1 MTNNKLSARSLLVSL
16 VQWIDA
22 DYGNEERARIL
33 AKPDRVELVRCI
45 PFIVLHLGC
54 LGVLYVG
61 WSWTAVAVAVALYFL
76 RMFAVTAFYHRYFS
90 HRSFQ
95 TSRVVQFLFALAGA
109 SAVQRGPLW
118 WAYHHRHHH
127 QHSDEE
133 HDKHSPHQHG
143 FWWSHIGWITSARNF
158 PTDYTKVRD
167 LAKYPELVFLNRFDI
182 LVPILLAVIL
192 LLTGNWLETAFPA
205 LGVTGGQLL
214 VWGFFIS
221 TTALFHGTCSIN
233 SLAHIFGRRRF
244 ETKDD
249 SRNSFLLSLI
259 TLGEG
264 WHNNHHHYMNATRQG
279 FYWWEIDPTY
289 YGLKLLSWT
298 GLIWGLRPVPAAI
311 YQEAEENRLAAK
323 RLITKTSV

>member
-1 MTNNKLSARSLLVSL
+1 V
-16 VQWIDA
+16 
-22 DYGNEERARIL
+22 L

-45 PFIVLHLGC
+45 PFIILHVGC
-54 LGVLYVG
+54 LGVFIVG
-61 WSWTAVAVAVALYFL
+61 WSWTALTVAIGLYFL
-76 RMFAVTAFYHRYFS
+76 RMFAITGFYHRYFS

-95 TSRVVQFLFALAGA
+95 TSRGGQFLFALIGA

-133 HDKHSPHQHG
+133 NDTHSPHQHG

-158 PTDYTKVRD
+158 PTDYSKVRD
-167 LAKYPELVFLNRFDI
+167 LTKYPELVFLNRFDA
-182 LVPILLAVIL
+182 LVPALLAVAL
-192 LLTGNWLETAFPA
+192 LLSGMALGHFAPG

-233 SLAHIFGRRRF
+233 SLAHIFGRKRF
-244 ETKDD
+244 PTKDD

-279 FYWWEIDPTY
+279 FYWWEFDPTY

-298 GLIWGLRPVPAAI
+298 GLIWGLRHVPASVYA
-311 YQEAEENRLAAK
+311 EAEVLRAVK
-323 RLITKTSV
+323 S

>member
-1 MTNNKLSARSLLVSL
+1 MNPAKPIWRSISTSL
-16 VQWIDA
+16 VQWFDA
-22 DYGNEERARIL
+22 DYHGGEDRAKVL

-45 PFIVLHLGC
+45 PFIILHLGC
-54 LGVLYVG
+54 LGVFIVG
-61 WSWTAVAVAVALYFL
+61 WSWTAVAVAVGLYFL
-76 RMFAVTAFYHRYFS
+76 RMFAITGFYHRYFS

-95 TSRVVQFLFALAGA
+95 TSRGGQFLFALIGA

-133 HDKHSPHQHG
+133 NDKHSPHQHG

-167 LAKYPELVFLNRFDI
+167 LAKYPELVFLNRFDA
-182 LVPILLAVIL
+182 LVPAFLAVAL
-192 LLTGNWLETAFPA
+192 LFSGMALEYFAPG

-214 VWGFFIS
+214 VWGFFVS

-233 SLAHIFGRRRF
+233 SLAHIFGRKRF
-244 ETKDD
+244 PTKDD

-279 FYWWEIDPTY
+279 FYWWEFDPTY
-289 YGLKLLSWT
+289 YGLKVLSWT
-298 GLIWGLRPVPAAI
+298 GLIWGLRPVPASVYA
-311 YQEAEENRLAAK
+311 EAEAMRAVKA
-323 RLITKTSV
+323 